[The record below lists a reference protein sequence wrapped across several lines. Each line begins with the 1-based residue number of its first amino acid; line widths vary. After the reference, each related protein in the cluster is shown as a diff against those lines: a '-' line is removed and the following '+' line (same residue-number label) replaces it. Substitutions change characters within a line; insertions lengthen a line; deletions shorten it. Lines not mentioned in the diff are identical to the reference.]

1 MLLTVQHFIPASQ
14 ETESIVLVIFTS
26 VIMWANIF
34 AMFFF
39 SSLLQMPY
47 AFLLARYPSCFKR
60 SELKK
65 KTWQIYS
72 RFGKLRNDFIFRIFV
87 FFDISF
93 EHLSI
98 MTTLFIV
105 YNGACVLSAR
115 LLIFSALVLM
125 LIWMQSESRNY
136 IRILG

>member
-1 MLLTVQHFIPASQ
+1 
-14 ETESIVLVIFTS
+14 
-26 VIMWANIF
+26 
-34 AMFFF
+34 
-39 SSLLQMPY
+39 MPY
-47 AFLLARYPSCFKR
+47 AFLLARYHSCFKR
-60 SELKK
+60 SEFKKK